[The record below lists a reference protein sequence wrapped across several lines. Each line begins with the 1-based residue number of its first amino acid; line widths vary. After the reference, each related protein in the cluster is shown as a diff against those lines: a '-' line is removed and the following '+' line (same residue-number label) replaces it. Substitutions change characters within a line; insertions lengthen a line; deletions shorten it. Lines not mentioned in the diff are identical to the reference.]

1 MKKLKLL
8 SHMNNN
14 SSRKLPFKIK
24 QDEVNKSLL
33 DSKLYKDE
41 DTIIIQNR
49 TGFSNQKRKA

>member
-14 SSRKLPFKIK
+14 SSRTLPFKIK